1 MYNIINVVNG
11 MTLASCSTLEIA
23 KNFVKEF
30 KKIDKILY
38 NKACKYKIIKNE
50 V

>member
-1 MYNIINVVNG
+1 MYNIYNSTKN
-11 MTLASCSTLEIA
+11 MLMAQCPTLEIA
-23 KNFVKEF
+23 KNYVKDF
-30 KKIDKILY
+30 KRIDKILY

>member
-1 MYNIINVVNG
+1 MYNIYNSINN
-11 MTLASCSTLEIA
+11 MLIAECPTLEIA
-23 KNFVKEF
+23 KNFIKEF

-38 NKACKYKIIKNE
+38 NKACKYKIVKKE